1 MENQVASTTTVI
13 TVYTRHTPECPKRTD
28 RYWKR
33 CKCRKALYICEGGK
47 DRRVS
52 AKTRSWEQAER
63 LAQTER
69 ERRDP
74 VKRKLQEIEKQE
86 AQKISLRKEKN
97 ITVSEAADRWYSS
110 QKFKTNET
118 SAIYDRA
125 ARRIQAWAEDQVIE
139 YVRDVSVD
147 SLDEWRGL
155 WGKDAEKTYNRIGQ
169 TSQSHFQGY
178 LKRFFRW
185 CVRTGFLTSDPAM
198 SLEAIPKNNEKT
210 QPLSPEQFEELLAAI
225 DPFTAAATG
234 YVSECAKELRALF
247 LLQRW
252 AGLRILDCLMLPR
265 TGLVGNRL
273 NLKTKKTGAVISNR
287 LLPDQVVA
295 ALHDLSPDR
304 KLVRP
309 EYFFWGV
316 HRKWEGL
323 STQWGN
329 IIKKM
334 NAHLNFKDEDG
345 KPMHF
350 HSHQLRD
357 TYAVQL
363 LLAGLPLEDVSKLL
377 THESVQVTEK
387 HYAPWVKQRIQ
398 QLEDKAVAAME
409 KMGQQFTI
417 ESPAD

>member
-1 MENQVASTTTVI
+1 MV
-13 TVYTRHTPECPKRTD
+13 HTHRLPD
-28 RYWKR
+28 
-33 CKCRKALYICEGGK
+33 CRSGHIP
-47 DRRVS
+47 
-52 AKTRSWEQAER
+52 RSNPQ
-63 LAQTER
+63 
-69 ERRDP
+69 ERR
-74 VKRKLQEIEKQE
+74 
-86 AQKISLRKEKN
+86 
-97 ITVSEAADRWYSS
+97 
-110 QKFKTNET
+110 
-118 SAIYDRA
+118 
-125 ARRIQAWAEDQVIE
+125 
-139 YVRDVSVD
+139 
-147 SLDEWRGL
+147 
-155 WGKDAEKTYNRIGQ
+155 KDT
-169 TSQSHFQGY
+169 T
-178 LKRFFRW
+178 
-185 CVRTGFLTSDPAM
+185 
-198 SLEAIPKNNEKT
+198 
-210 QPLSPEQFEELLAAI
+210 LSPEQFEELPAAI
-225 DPFTAAATG
+225 VPFTAATAG

-295 ALHDLSPDR
+295 ALRDLSPDR
-304 KLVRP
+304 EHVRP
-309 EYFFWGV
+309 EFFFWGA

-334 NAHLNFKDEDG
+334 NAYPNFKDEDG
-345 KPMHF
+345 KLMHF

-363 LLAGLPLEDVSKLL
+363 LLAELPLKDVSKLL

-398 QLEDKAVAAME
+398 QLEDKAVAAMQ
-409 KMGQQFTI
+409 KMGQQFTM